1 MGQKKDLSSL
11 KKKCFFAEL
20 GERWA
25 SLYRHLSLRY
35 IIWISFTL
43 TAAAAAVLIGLSFY
57 GRFSS
62 QLKDSIQEENQLL
75 IEQVNDACT
84 SYLRNMMKI
93 SDSLYY
99 SVIKKNDLSKDSISD
114 EFQLLY
120 DTNKDYIANIALFS
134 ASGELLE
141 TAPAAAI
148 KPNVRASEQEWL
160 STALTR
166 TENLHFGSPSVQN
179 LFISNEGQYSWI
191 ISLSRAVQITKG
203 KEISQGVLLMDLRYS
218 ALSELFSNVFLGNNG
233 YLYLIDSNGKIIY
246 HPQQQRLSTGLA
258 FENNAVAATYHDG
271 NHDENFMG
279 EKRTVTIKS
288 VGYTGWKIVGVTPNA
303 GVSLSNLKSNLFI
316 LFLLLFFLTVLV
328 MINSYISSRVSDPIR
343 ELEKAVKQLEEGN
356 LDAHIQV
363 QGFYEVRHLG
373 TAIKNM
379 AVRIRQLMEDIV
391 SEHESKRKSELDTLQ
406 SQINPHFLYN
416 TLDIIVWMIENERKS
431 EAVKAV
437 TALARFFRISLSKG
451 KSIIPM
457 EDELEH
463 VRNYLTIQ
471 KMRYK
476 NRFEYT
482 IDAEDDVLRLAT
494 IKLILQP
501 LVENSIYH
509 GMEFMDGDGE
519 ISITVRQL
527 EQVLCI
533 RICDN
538 GPGMTADMVQ
548 VLISGSHPA
557 SKRGSG
563 IGVKNVNERI
573 QLHFGKEYGLE
584 ILSEPDNGTEII
596 ITIPAVNYDEYTELG
611 GKPR

>member
-1 MGQKKDLSSL
+1 MSKKRSRV
-11 KKKCFFAEL
+11 FADL

-25 SLYRHLSLRY
+25 GLYRNLSLRY

-57 GRFSS
+57 GRLSS

-75 IEQVNDACT
+75 IEQVNDAT
-84 SYLRNMMKI
+84 TTYLRNMMKI

-99 SVIKKNDLSKDSISD
+99 SVIKKNDLATDSISD

-120 DTNKDYIANIALFS
+120 DTNKDYISNIALFTE
-134 ASGELLE
+134 SGTLLE
-141 TAPAAAI
+141 TAPAAAL
-148 KPNVRASEQEWL
+148 KPNVNATQQEWMKN
-160 STALTR
+160 ALDK
-166 TENLHFGSPSVQN
+166 TENLHFSSPAVQN
-179 LFISNEGQYSWI
+179 LFISSDGQYNWV
-191 ISLSRAVQITKG
+191 ISLSRAVQITNG
-203 KEISQGVLLMDLRYS
+203 KETSRGVLLIDLRYT
-218 ALSELFSNVFLGNNG
+218 ALTELFSNVFLGNNG
-233 YLYLIDSNGKIIY
+233 YLYLMDSAGDILY
-246 HPQQQRLSTGLA
+246 HPWMQLLSSGHA
-258 FENNAVAATYHDG
+258 FENNTAAANYPDG
-271 NHDENFMG
+271 NYDESFMG
-279 EKRTVTIKS
+279 EKRTVTTKS
-288 VGYTGWKIVGVTPNA
+288 VGYTGWKIVGVTPSA
-303 GVSLSNLKSNLFI
+303 GVTLSTLKSNLFI

-328 MINSYISSRVSDPIR
+328 VINSYISSRVSNPIL
-343 ELEKAVKQLEEGN
+343 ELEKSVKQLEEGN
-356 LDAHIQV
+356 LDTSIEI

-379 AVRIRQLMEDIV
+379 AVRIRQLMADIV
-391 SEHESKRKSELDTLQ
+391 EEHESKRKSELDTLQ

-451 KSIIPM
+451 KSIITV

-482 IDAEDDVLRLAT
+482 IDAQEGTTHLIS

-501 LVENSIYH
+501 LVENAIYH

-519 ISITVRQL
+519 IEITVRQV
-527 EQVLCI
+527 EKVLCI
-533 RICDN
+533 RLRDN
-538 GPGMTADMVQ
+538 GPGMPPDVVQ
-548 VLISGSHPA
+548 SLLAGNHPV
-557 SKRGSG
+557 SRRGSG
-563 IGVKNVNERI
+563 IGVKNVSERI
-573 QLHFGKEYGLE
+573 QLYFGKEYGLE
-584 ILSEPDNGTEII
+584 ILSEPDRGTEII
-596 ITIPAVNYDEYTELG
+596 ITMPAVDYDEYTGLG
-611 GKPR
+611 GKLN

>member
-1 MGQKKDLSSL
+1 MSKRKNRGFLN
-11 KKKCFFAEL
+11 L

-25 SLYRHLSLRY
+25 GLYRNLSLRY

-57 GRFSS
+57 GRLTS

-75 IEQVNDACT
+75 IEQVNDAT
-84 SYLRNMMKI
+84 NTYLRNMMKI

-99 SVIKKNDLSKDSISD
+99 SVIKKNDLATDSISD

-120 DTNKDYIANIALFS
+120 DTNKDYISNIALFTE
-134 ASGELLE
+134 SGRLLE
-141 TAPAAAI
+141 TAPAAAL
-148 KPNVRASEQEWL
+148 KPTVNATRQEWMKN
-160 STALTR
+160 ALNK
-166 TENLHFGSPSVQN
+166 TENLHFSSPAVQN
-179 LFISNEGQYSWI
+179 LFISSDGQYSWI
-191 ISLSRAVQITKG
+191 ISLSRAVQITDD
-203 KEISQGVLLMDLRYS
+203 KETVRGVLLMDLRYT
-218 ALSELFSNVFLGNNG
+218 ALTELFSNVFLGNNG
-233 YLYLIDSNGKIIY
+233 YLYLMDSAGEIIY
-246 HPQQQRLSTGLA
+246 HPRMQLLSSGHA
-258 FENNAVAATYHDG
+258 FENNIAAASYSDG
-271 NHDENFMG
+271 NHDERFMG
-279 EKRTVTIKS
+279 EDRTVTIKS
-288 VGYTGWKIVGVTPNA
+288 VGYTGWKIVGITPSA
-303 GVSLSNLKSNLFI
+303 GVTLSNLKSNLFI

-328 MINSYISSRVSDPIR
+328 VINSYISSRVSNPIL
-343 ELEKAVKQLEEGN
+343 ELEKSVKQLEEGN
-356 LDAHIQV
+356 LDASIDI

-391 SEHESKRKSELDTLQ
+391 DEHESKRKSELDTLQ

-451 KSIIPM
+451 KSIITV

-482 IDAEDDVLRLAT
+482 IDAEGGTEHLIS

-501 LVENSIYH
+501 LVENAIYH

-519 ISITVRQL
+519 IEITVRRI
-527 EQVLCI
+527 ESTLCI
-533 RICDN
+533 RLRDN
-538 GPGMTADMVQ
+538 GPGMTPDVVQ
-548 VLISGSHPA
+548 SLISGNHPV

-563 IGVKNVNERI
+563 IGVKNVSERI
-573 QLHFGKEYGLE
+573 QLYFGKEYGLE
-584 ILSEPDNGTEII
+584 ILSEPDRGTEII
-596 ITIPAVNYDEYTELG
+596 ITMPAIDYDEYTGLG
-611 GKPR
+611 GKPD